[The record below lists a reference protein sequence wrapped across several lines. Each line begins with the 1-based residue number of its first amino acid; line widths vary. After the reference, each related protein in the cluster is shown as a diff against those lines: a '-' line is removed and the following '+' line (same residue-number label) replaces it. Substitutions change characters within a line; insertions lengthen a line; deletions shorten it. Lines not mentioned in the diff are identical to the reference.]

1 VKFGEE
7 EIEKPTFTNEVV
19 IIRPQIF
26 YENEEAH
33 KDNKFMKYSGMEKS
47 DTNAEVIK
55 LTKDLCCIRLKQ
67 SLITSRLLWNPL
79 ESRCTNSRILTTE
92 PLTLFFQIGSRHI
105 KTMIF
110 QKGFS
115 FYTL

>member
-1 VKFGEE
+1 METKSNPGSSISSDKEEANLSQEEIEKQHEEEQQEKVDRRIREIEKQFSNDSDVNFGDE

-47 DTNAEVIK
+47 DTNAEV
-55 LTKDLCCIRLKQ
+55 
-67 SLITSRLLWNPL
+67 TSNY
-79 ESRCTNSRILTTE
+79 S
-92 PLTLFFQIGSRHI
+92 
-105 KTMIF
+105 
-110 QKGFS
+110 
-115 FYTL
+115 